1 MAENITLARPYAQAA
16 FDLARTD
23 NQLPAWSAA
32 LNAAALVAQ
41 EEGAVELLTNPMVSD
56 DQRVDFFADICSQ
69 AGGEGASVF
78 AAARGRNLLKLLAEN
93 SRLVVLPEIAARFDA
108 LKAAF
113 ENTVEVDLISAVE
126 VDDATADKFKQG
138 LQARLG
144 RSVALNRSV
153 DPDLIGGAVVRA
165 DDLVIDGSIKTR
177 LQALAQRLSS

>member
-1 MAENITLARPYAQAA
+1 MAENITLARPYAQAL

-23 NQLPAWSAA
+23 DQLPAWSAA
-32 LNAAALVAQ
+32 LNIAALVVQDA
-41 EEGAVELLTNPMVSD
+41 GASEVLTNPMISD
-56 DQRVDFFADICSQ
+56 DQRVSLLAGICSE
-69 AGGEGASVF
+69 AGGEGGTVF
-78 AAARGRNLLKLLAEN
+78 AEVRGQSLLRLLAEN
-93 SRLVVLPEIAARFDA
+93 GRLSVLPEIAARFNA

-153 DPDLIGGAVVRA
+153 DPQLVGGAIVRA

-177 LQALAQRLSS
+177 LQALAQRLGS